1 MKPKNAVLAIMAL
14 ACSIALS
21 CLLVGCGSSGG
32 SAGPSESGGITVSAS
47 SDTKVVP
54 DKARISVSVVTE
66 EKTAEACQFKNAE
79 SVNAVLEALKT
90 QGVDEKS
97 LQTSYSNLS
106 ARYGNRTTDASGDSK
121 NAATTGS
128 AYSEWVITGYEMTTV
143 LTVSDL
149 DISNVGTLVQAC
161 VDAGANEV
169 NGIDYYASNYDEAY
183 NEALA
188 QALAA
193 AKSKAETIAN
203 ATDAHL
209 GKVTSV
215 SEGYQDTSA
224 RYVSSAKEAYAMEDA
239 AGGNGPVAETM
250 PGQINITAEVTV
262 TYALS

>member
-1 MKPKNAVLAIMAL
+1 MKPKNVVLVIMAL

-32 SAGPSESGGITVSAS
+32 SAGPSESGGITVSGS

-66 EKTAEACQFKNAE
+66 EKTAEACQSKNAE

-106 ARYGNRTTDASGDSK
+106 ARYGNRTTDASDDSK
-121 NAATTGS
+121 NTTTGS
-128 AYSEWVITGYEMTTV
+128 SYSEWVITGYEMTTV

-149 DISNVGTLVQAC
+149 DIPNVGTLVQAC

-224 RYVSSAKEAYAMEDA
+224 RYVSSAKEAYTMEDA